1 MHALRGPS
9 VKAEEPMN
17 RSDVAVYDILGQN
30 AEKIVPGYRYL
41 VAWKDLYATY
51 GDFTDFTY
59 NLAGAYSFVGELFQ
73 SETETYRA
81 PGAKEPTP
89 SEMGDFGGSPQA
101 ERERLKFSDNVTQ
114 GALFKPWKPFKHPQ
128 FGDIEIGG
136 WVKMS
141 SRLPHPF
148 MLTDLVH
155 RNASAVMFA
164 ASQTPQITMDIVS
177 QEKAGTDLY
186 KIRVQLA
193 NSGGLPTRT
202 FQAVQ
207 KKTGAPDTLK
217 ASGPAVKVVA
227 GGIVTDPNRL
237 EVSYKPRRPEVQFV
251 HVPGY
256 GKTEFLFLVSGK
268 GDVTFSFAS
277 LKAGAVER
285 TVTLK

>member
-1 MHALRGPS
+1 
-9 VKAEEPMN
+9 
-17 RSDVAVYDILGQN
+17 
-30 AEKIVPGYRYL
+30 
-41 VAWKDLYATY
+41 
-51 GDFTDFTY
+51 
-59 NLAGAYSFVGELFQ
+59 
-73 SETETYRA
+73 
-81 PGAKEPTP
+81 
-89 SEMGDFGGSPQA
+89 MGDFGGSPQA

-164 ASQTPQITMDIVS
+164 ASQTPQITMDIIS

-193 NSGGLPTRT
+193 NGGGLPTRT

-207 KKTGAPDTLK
+207 KKNGAPDILK

-227 GGIVTDPNRL
+227 GGIVTDPSRL

-256 GKTEFLFLVSGK
+256 GKTEFLFLISGK
-268 GDVTFSFAS
+268 GDATFSFAS
-277 LKAGAVER
+277 LKAGAVEKV
-285 TVTLK
+285 VTLR